1 MKKALVLATALF
13 STTLFSGPLL
23 AHDSNSTAHPK
34 HTDIVVEQSE
44 QLLSIS
50 EALRIAS
57 EIAPATY
64 NNIELLP
71 GKADHVYYLI
81 EGLDNGQERFVIL
94 NAKTGTDVTQ
104 RLTQPQSSLSD
115 AVSTVERRCAGKV
128 VEASLDF
135 EPDYEAVYSVIVE
148 NDDSYLHVMLD
159 SDSLKV
165 IAVET
170 LEEEMD
176 DESLAAIEYSDY
188 SESADY

>member
-13 STTLFSGPLL
+13 STTLFSGSLL
-23 AHDSNSTAHPK
+23 AHDGNATIHPK

-50 EALRIAS
+50 DALRIAS
-57 EIAPATY
+57 ETTPATY

-71 GKADHVYYLI
+71 GKADNIYYLI

-94 NAKTGTDVTQ
+94 NAKTGQDVTL

-115 AVSTVERRCAGKV
+115 AVNTVEGRFSGKV
-128 VEASLDF
+128 IEASLDF
-135 EPDYEAVYSVIVE
+135 EPEYEAVYSVIVE
-148 NDDSYLHVMLD
+148 NDDSYLHVLLD

-176 DESLAAIEYSDY
+176 DDALAAIKYSDY